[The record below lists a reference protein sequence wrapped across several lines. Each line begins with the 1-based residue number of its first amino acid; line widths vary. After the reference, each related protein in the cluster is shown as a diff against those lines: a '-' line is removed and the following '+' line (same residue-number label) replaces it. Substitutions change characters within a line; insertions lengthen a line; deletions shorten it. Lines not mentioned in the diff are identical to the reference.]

1 MRLVPRVAG
10 VPTQGKEKELPMSPE
25 NAKLRSEG
33 GIQSARS
40 PSVVVIDDEEPMCE
54 GCRQT
59 LEESGFGTAVALN
72 GTEGIRLL
80 EEIKPDVVLLDL
92 KMPGVS
98 GMEVLRK
105 IPEIDLHIV
114 PIVITGYATIDSA
127 VESMKIGAFDYLTKP
142 FEPEKLVEAVRR
154 GTKLSQLKKESTA
167 RQDMKL
173 QETTDADTAPSKQDV
188 LLKGLSVLSESY
200 SAGFERVD
208 FLDELSR
215 LEAEAKYHAGNLGR
229 IKKREKAILDV
240 VNELRSVDE
249 IIREHDYMKSSL
261 IQILL
266 DTQAKLHWL
275 PRHALMWVSERLNVP
290 LAEIYSIVNFYEAFS
305 LEPQGTHRVQV
316 CMGTACHVRGA
327 PDLLSKASA
336 LLGIEEGQTDDRQM
350 FTLKTVHCLGC
361 CALSPVIQVDDS
373 YISNPSLGQLK
384 ETFTSLG
391 KEEVSE

>member
-1 MRLVPRVAG
+1 MY
-10 VPTQGKEKELPMSPE
+10 PE
-25 NAKLRSEG
+25 NEKMRSDG
-33 GIQSARS
+33 GIQSVRS
-40 PSVVVIDDEEPMCE
+40 TSVLVIDDEESMCE

-72 GTEGIRLL
+72 GREGIRLL
-80 EEIKPDVVLLDL
+80 EEVKPHVVLVDL

-98 GMEVLRK
+98 GMEVLQR
-105 IPEIDLHIV
+105 IHDIDLHIV

-154 GTKLSQLKKESTA
+154 GTKLSQLKRESTA
-167 RQDMKL
+167 RQSMKVEETAVA
-173 QETTDADTAPSKQDV
+173 ETTPSKQDV
-188 LLKGLSVLSESY
+188 ILKGLSVLSESY

-215 LEAEAKYHAGNLGR
+215 LEVEAKYHAGSLGR

-240 VNELRSVDE
+240 VNELRSVDDV
-249 IIREHDYMKSSL
+249 IRKHDYMKSSL

-266 DTQAKLHWL
+266 DTQLKLHWL
-275 PRHALMWVSERLNVP
+275 PRHALIWISERLNVP
-290 LAEIYSIVNFYEAFS
+290 LAEILSIVNFYEAFS
-305 LEPQGTHRVQV
+305 LKPQGAHRVQV

-336 LLGIEEGQTDDRQM
+336 ILGIKEGETDDRQM

-373 YISNPSLGQLK
+373 YMSNPPLTQLK
-384 ETFTSLG
+384 ETLGSLG
-391 KEEVSE
+391 EKEVSE

>member
-1 MRLVPRVAG
+1 MY
-10 VPTQGKEKELPMSPE
+10 PE
-25 NAKLRSEG
+25 NEKVGSTG
-33 GIQSARS
+33 GRQSVKTA
-40 PSVVVIDDEEPMCE
+40 SVVVIDDEESMCE

-72 GTEGIRLL
+72 GSEGIRLL
-80 EEIKPDVVLLDL
+80 EEVKPNVVLVDL

-98 GMEVLRK
+98 GIEVLQR
-105 IPEIDLHIV
+105 IHDIDLHIV

-154 GTKLSQLKKESTA
+154 GTKLSQLKRESTA
-167 RQDMKL
+167 RQSMKAE
-173 QETTDADTAPSKQDV
+173 ETADAEAAPSKQDV
-188 LLKGLSVLSESY
+188 ILKGLSVLSESY

-240 VNELRSVDE
+240 VNELRTVDD
-249 IIREHDYMKSSL
+249 IIRKHDYTKSSL
-261 IQILL
+261 IQVLL
-266 DTQAKLHWL
+266 DTQVKLHWL
-275 PRHALMWVSERLNVP
+275 PRHALMWISERLNVP
-290 LAEIYSIVNFYEAFS
+290 LAEIYTIVNFYEAFS
-305 LEPQGTHRVQV
+305 LKPQGAHRVQV

-327 PDLLSKASA
+327 PGLLSKASA
-336 LLGIEEGQTDDRQM
+336 ILGIKEGETDDRQTY
-350 FTLKTVHCLGC
+350 TLKTVHCLGC

-373 YISNPSLGQLK
+373 YMSDPSLSQLK
-384 ETFTSLG
+384 ETLERLG
-391 KEEVSE
+391 EKEVIE